1 MSRTSVPERGVIAR
15 GLALLGLAML
25 RRAAP
30 PAALQPVRRR
40 GHALP
45 AEGGR
50 DRLHRRHHGHPRRP
64 DRRRRRH
71 PDQARRFDG
80 DPDDRG
86 GRQVLLLG
94 HRARQLPGR
103 RGPRHPA
110 QGLRAAPAG
119 RGRPPRS
126 RRRAQGR
133 QRRARQE
140 LRRHA
145 HRPRRRLRRQ
155 HEQVGRVPP
164 VQRQRHPARPAA
176 GPGQRRPQPDLRHH
190 RDLELRARR
199 AGDPGRH
206 ARLLPDQRARH
217 QPVAGWTCSWSSC
230 VASAAGSRTASCG
243 NRYEGEGWA

>member
-1 MSRTSVPERGVIAR
+1 MSRTSVPERGVVAR
-15 GLALLGLAML
+15 GLALLGLAMFL
-25 RRAAP
+25 APLLLLLSSRSADAATLCLPEADETACIAGTMGTRADP
-30 PAALQPVRRR
+30 I
-40 GHALP
+40 
-45 AEGGR
+45 EGV
-50 DRLHRRHHGHPRRP
+50 DVILTKP
-64 DRRRRRH
+64 DGSTETADH
-71 PDQARRFDG
+71 
-80 DPDDRG
+80 RG

-94 HRARQLPGR
+94 HRARQLPRR

-119 RGRPPRS
+119 RGGPPRS

-145 HRPRRRLRRQ
+145 HRPRRRLRRH

-164 VQRQRHPARPAA
+164 VQRQRHPARPPA

-206 ARLLPDQRARH
+206 ARLLPDQRARNG
-217 QPVAGWTCSWSSC
+217 PVDRWRAAWSSC

-243 NRYEGEGWA
+243 NRYEGAGWA